1 MTARGLN
8 GKSALV
14 TGAARGIGFATAAA
28 LGRRGASVTITDV
41 DETRLKQAARLLAE
55 QGVAALAVRADVRSF
70 DDCRTAAAQTL
81 ERFGR
86 LDVLVNNAGISI
98 VSRLDQCAPG
108 PCQRLIDVNVVGS
121 VYMTLAAVEEIKRAR
136 GSIVFVS
143 SVSGIRAIPEG
154 SLYSASKAA
163 MRSLADS
170 LRLELASA
178 GVHVGC
184 ICPGFTSS
192 DPEKTVMRGDG
203 APRPIN
209 RPPHDTP
216 EGVAAAIVKLIERR
230 RREMVLTP
238 MGKLTAVLQRLAPA
252 LLERLLMGRTLQ
264 N

>member
-1 MTARGLN
+1 MDFH
-8 GKSALV
+8 GKIALV
-14 TGAARGIGFATAAA
+14 TGAARGIGLATAAA
-28 LGRRGASVTITDV
+28 LGRRGASLIITDV
-41 DETRLKQAARLLAE
+41 DETRLEQAAQLLSD
-55 QGVAALAVRADVRSF
+55 QGVAVLAVKADVRFF
-70 DDCRTAAAQTL
+70 DDCRVAVEKTL
-81 ERFGR
+81 KRFGR
-86 LDVLVNNAGISI
+86 LDILVNNAGISM
-98 VSRLDQCAPG
+98 VSRFDQCAPG
-108 PCQRLIDVNVVGS
+108 PCQRLIEVNLVGS
-121 VYMTLAAVEEIKRAR
+121 VNMTLSAVAEIKKVS

-163 MRSLADS
+163 LRSLADA

-203 APRPIN
+203 SPRPIA

-216 EGVAAAIVKLIERR
+216 DRVAAAIVKMIERR

-238 MGKLTAVLQRLAPA
+238 VGKLTAILQRLSPA
-252 LLERLLMGRTLQ
+252 LLERLLRGRTLQ

>member
-1 MTARGLN
+1 MDFH
-8 GKSALV
+8 GKIALV

-28 LGRRGASVTITDV
+28 LGRRGASVIITDV
-41 DETRLKQAARLLAE
+41 DETRLGQSMRLLSG
-55 QGVAALAVRADVRSF
+55 QGVAVHAVRADVRSF
-70 DDCRTAAAQTL
+70 DDCRAAMAKTL

-86 LDVLVNNAGISI
+86 LDVLVNNAGISM
-98 VSRLDQCAPG
+98 VSRFDQCSPEA
-108 PCQRLIDVNVVGS
+108 CQRLIEVNVIGS
-121 VYMTLAAVEEIKRAR
+121 VNMTLAAVEEIKKNR

-154 SLYSASKAA
+154 SIYSASKAA
-163 MRSLADS
+163 MRSLSDA

-203 APRPIN
+203 SPRPIN

-230 RREMVLTP
+230 GREMVLTP
-238 MGKLTAVLQRLAPA
+238 MGRLTAILQRLSPA
-252 LLERLLMGRTLQ
+252 LLERLLRGRELQ

>member
-1 MTARGLN
+1 MN
-8 GKSALV
+8 SVEQFGKSALV

-28 LGRRGASVTITDV
+28 LGRGGASVTITDV
-41 DETRLKQAARLLAE
+41 DEARLVQAERLLSEQGRSVLAARS
-55 QGVAALAVRADVRSF
+55 DVRSF
-70 DDCRTAAAQTL
+70 DDCRAAVEMSL
-81 ERFGR
+81 NRFGR
-86 LDVLVNNAGISI
+86 LDVLINNAGVSM
-98 VSRLDQCAPG
+98 VSRFDQCDPE
-108 PCQRLIDVNVVGS
+108 PCRRLIEVNLIGS
-121 VYMTLAAVEEIKRAR
+121 VNMTLAAVDEIKKNR

-163 MRSLADS
+163 MRSLADA
-170 LRLELASA
+170 LRLELASS

-184 ICPGFTSS
+184 ICPGFTSA

-203 APRPIN
+203 ASRPIN

-216 EGVAAAIVKLIERR
+216 ERVAAAIVKMVENR

-238 MGKLTAVLQRLAPA
+238 VGKLTAILQRLSPA

>member
-1 MTARGLN
+1 MEFQSI
-8 GKSALV
+8 SALV
-14 TGAARGIGFATAAA
+14 TGGARGIGFATAAA
-28 LGRRGASVTITDV
+28 FGRRGATVTITDV
-41 DETRLKQAARLLAE
+41 DEPRLAEAAGLLAG
-55 QGVAALAVRADVRSF
+55 QGVTALAVRADVRSS
-70 DDCRTAAAQTL
+70 DDCRAAVAQTL

-86 LDVLVNNAGISI
+86 LDILVNNAGISM
-98 VSRLDQCAPG
+98 VSRFDQCAPE
-108 PCQRLIDVNVVGS
+108 PCQRLIEVNVIGS
-121 VYMTLAAVEEIKRAR
+121 INMTLAAVDEIKKNR

-154 SLYSASKAA
+154 SIYSASKAA
-163 MRSLADS
+163 MRSLADA
-170 LRLELASA
+170 LRIELASA
-178 GVHVGC
+178 GVHVGT

-192 DPEKTVMRGDG
+192 DPAKTVMTGDG

-238 MGKLTAVLQRLAPA
+238 MGRLTAILARLSPA
-252 LLERLLMGRTLQ
+252 LLERLLLGRTLQ

>member
-1 MTARGLN
+1 MDFH

-14 TGAARGIGFATAAA
+14 TGAARGIGLATAAA
-28 LGRRGASVTITDV
+28 LGRRGAGVTITDV
-41 DETRLKQAARLLAE
+41 DETRLAQAAQRLSD
-55 QGVAALAVRADVRSF
+55 QGVAVLAVRADVCSF
-70 DDCRTAAAQTL
+70 DDCRAAAEKTL
-81 ERFGR
+81 ERRGR
-86 LDVLVNNAGISI
+86 LDVLVNNAGVSM
-98 VSRLDQCAPG
+98 VSRFDQCVPG
-108 PCQRLIDVNVVGS
+108 PCQRLIEVNLIGAVN
-121 VYMTLAAVEEIKRAR
+121 MTLAAMEEIKKAR
-136 GSIVFVS
+136 GHIVFVS

-163 MRSLADS
+163 LRSLADA
-170 LRLELASA
+170 LRLELSSA

-184 ICPGFTSS
+184 ICPGFTST

-203 APRPIN
+203 SPRPIH

-238 MGKLTAVLQRLAPA
+238 MGKLTAALQRLSPA
-252 LLERLLMGRTLQ
+252 LLERLLLGRTLQ